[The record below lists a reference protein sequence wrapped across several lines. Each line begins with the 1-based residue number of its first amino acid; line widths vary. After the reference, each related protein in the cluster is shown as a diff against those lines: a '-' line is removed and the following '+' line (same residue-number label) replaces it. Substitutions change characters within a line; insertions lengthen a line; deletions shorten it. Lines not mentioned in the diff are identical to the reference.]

1 MCNLYDIGPSQ
12 NEDRV
17 SWEKLVRESIRELP
31 KAFNLRPTDT
41 GLVILMRNDEI
52 QPELMRWG
60 FKRDFNN
67 SLTNA
72 RDDKLDGRMWNK
84 AWRERRRC
92 VIAMS
97 AFYEW
102 SGPKGHKQTHAIER
116 QDQHWLWTAG
126 LWERNGD
133 DAVGHCYTM
142 VTTSANEA
150 MQTIH
155 DRMPA
160 FLEPDEVEPYLTAED
175 PMELI
180 RPFEGGMHLFTC
192 ENPLKMK
199 SPSPPVPQATQ
210 QDLFS

>member
-1 MCNLYDIGPSQ
+1 MCNLYDIGPGQ

-17 SWEKLVRESIRELP
+17 SWEKLVREAIGDLP
-31 KAFNLRPTDT
+31 KAFNIRPTNT
-41 GLVILMRNDEI
+41 GLVVLLRDDEL

-60 FKRDFNN
+60 FARDFNN
-67 SLTNA
+67 SVTNA
-72 RDDKLDGRMWNK
+72 RDDKLGGRMWNK
-84 AWRERRRC
+84 AWREKRRC
-92 VIAMS
+92 IIAMS

-116 QDQHWLWTAG
+116 EDKRWLWTAG

-133 DAVGHCYTM
+133 DEIGHCYTM
-142 VTTSANEA
+142 VTTSANDD
-150 MQTIH
+150 MQSIH

-160 FLEPDEVEPYLTAED
+160 FLEVDEVEDYLTAED

-180 RPFEGGMHLFTC
+180 RPYEGSMHLFTC

-199 SPSPPVPQATQ
+199 EPKPPIPQAAQ
-210 QDLFS
+210 QDLF